1 MMTGRTQVL
10 TLRTGHRK
18 LLQKGLD
25 GMKWALEGLGKGIQ
39 STLRGTFQ
47 YVMTRGLVEWLK

>member
-1 MMTGRTQVL
+1 
-10 TLRTGHRK
+10 
-18 LLQKGLD
+18 LQEGLD
-25 GMKWALEGLGKGIQ
+25 GRKWALEGLGKGIL